1 LTRVLL
7 DQGLPRSAAK
17 LLSAAGWDVAHV
29 GDLGLSRAE
38 DSRILERARQEER
51 TCVTLDADFHAL
63 LATSE
68 AKSPSVV
75 RIRREG
81 LNGKAICDLLL
92 MLTRMQKWGNS
103 YAVRLPKAVVQET
116 GIREGEALQVEGV
129 NRHIRLRRPAQRKYS
144 LDELVAGIR
153 RSNLH
158 GEVEFGAPEGREAF

>member
-1 LTRVLL
+1 MTRVLL

-81 LNGKAICDLLL
+81 LNGKAICDLLFKIWP
-92 MLTRMQKWGNS
+92 RIES
-103 YAVRLPKAVVQET
+103 AVNEGALVTITERSVRVRALPIATKK
-116 GIREGEALQVEGV
+116 
-129 NRHIRLRRPAQRKYS
+129 P
-144 LDELVAGIR
+144 
-153 RSNLH
+153 
-158 GEVEFGAPEGREAF
+158 

>member
-7 DQGLPRSAAK
+7 DQGLPRSPAK
-17 LLSAAGWDVAHV
+17 LLSAAGWDAAHV
-29 GDLGLSRAE
+29 ADIGLSRAE
-38 DSRILERARQEER
+38 DSRILERARQEAR

-92 MLTRMQKWGNS
+92 KIWPRIDS
-103 YAVRLPKAVVQET
+103 AVNEGALVTITEGSVRVRALPITTKK
-116 GIREGEALQVEGV
+116 
-129 NRHIRLRRPAQRKYS
+129 P
-144 LDELVAGIR
+144 
-153 RSNLH
+153 
-158 GEVEFGAPEGREAF
+158 